1 MRWSA
6 AIVIFF
12 ALAAALEESSCPC
25 IASSDRSESFATIG
39 DGGRNQ
45 QHLLCIWKSE
55 FVETLFASSN
65 PESLDL
71 NYRVVTENKRYLSGS
86 TSSDVLIGC
95 SVVLEIV
102 DDHSKEVGASEIC
115 PGTCKDLPT
124 MTIPIGFL
132 QPSQN
137 QSSSTFRTCSLNL
150 QVSYPKGQFTYLGDV
165 LRAIASR
172 KLEECNEKA
181 SPDFTFRNSS
191 DSGRSTANDSSDAS
205 KIIPHGISVNGQNY
219 PFDSGQVSPLS
230 RRSVFGIVL
239 WIASTS
245 RLKLAEDQQHVLDFQ
260 ANQTND
266 SRLIVGWIATE
277 DVYPCSPDSILC
289 DERRNPVLGESTYKA
304 SMPHSFLSNK
314 ETPSGWACAQRRPLR
329 AISHVLLLFNP
340 DFLLLVDDDTFV
352 NMKFLA
358 YDSFLSSYIRTTMS
372 QRNIVMGE
380 MFSKKI
386 TTKGFYFGG
395 AGYLMGRAALTLLN
409 GNVIT
414 SVRSSAVE
422 NIRTQVHLANLGVL
436 DEAVRVT
443 NATCTDCIKMHSLI
457 DNENAA
463 NISRVVNTA
472 NLSVRV
478 VELCMN
484 MMGDAGTCYHSDHSV
499 TRCLAYAIYAQTL
512 SMSCYRPPK
521 VYVEGKGKIKMS
533 MCYGGD
539 KCDLAF
545 ALTCHRYVAKPF
557 NLTYI
562 PISLVNNSRIE
573 KGNISVSHF
582 RKLLLT

>member
-1 MRWSA
+1 MKWTV

-25 IASSDRSESFATIG
+25 IASSDRSESIATFNN
-39 DGGRNQ
+39 GGRYQ
-45 QHLLCIWKSE
+45 QHLLCIWKTE
-55 FVETLFASSN
+55 AVETLFASSN
-65 PESLDL
+65 PESLNL
-71 NYRVVTENKRYLSGS
+71 NYRVVTENKRHLSRS
-86 TSSDVLIGC
+86 TRSDVLIGC
-95 SVVLEIV
+95 SVVLGIV
-102 DDHSKEVGASEIC
+102 EGNSKEAERSEMC
-115 PGTCKDLPT
+115 PGTCNDLPA
-124 MTIPIGFL
+124 MTVPIGFL

-137 QSSSTFRTCSLNL
+137 ESRSTFRTCSLNL
-150 QVSYPKGQFTYLGDV
+150 QVSYPGEHLGHV

-172 KLEECNEKA
+172 KLKECNEKA

-191 DSGRSTANDSSDAS
+191 DSERSTANFSSDIS
-205 KIIPHGISVNGQNY
+205 KSIPRGVIVNGEDY
-219 PFDSGQVSPLS
+219 PSNSGQMSPLS
-230 RRSVFGIVL
+230 KRSVFGLVL

-260 ANQTND
+260 ANQVND

-277 DVYPCSPDSILC
+277 DVYPCSAKSIVC
-289 DERRNPVLGESTYKA
+289 DERRNPALGESTYKA

-329 AISHVLLLFNP
+329 AISHVLLLFDP

-372 QRNIVMGE
+372 HRNIVMGE

-395 AGYLMGRAALTLLN
+395 AGYLIGRAALTLLN

-414 SVRSSAVE
+414 SERSSAVE

-436 DEAVRVT
+436 DEAVRVK
-443 NATCTDCIKMHSLI
+443 NATCTDCIKVHSLM
-457 DNENAA
+457 DNEITA
-463 NISRVVNTA
+463 NISRVVSTA
-472 NLSVRV
+472 NLSVRA

-557 NLTYI
+557 NSTYI
-562 PISLVNNSRIE
+562 PISLVNNSRTDR
-573 KGNISVSHF
+573 GNISVSHF
-582 RKLLLT
+582 RKLLRT